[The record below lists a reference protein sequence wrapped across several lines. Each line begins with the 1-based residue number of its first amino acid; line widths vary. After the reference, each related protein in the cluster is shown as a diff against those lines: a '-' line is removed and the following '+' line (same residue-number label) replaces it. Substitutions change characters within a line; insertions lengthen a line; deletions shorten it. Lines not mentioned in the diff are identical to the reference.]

1 MPSRAPRVRR
11 RPGPRDAAAPALDC
25 FRYGMDRGV
34 EHFVG
39 QLADD
44 GRIVATL
51 RLEPVATA
59 PLGMMRH
66 VGAAALPSPDG
77 AYATLASD
85 PDALGT
91 ECLAMVTAAAL
102 STRRGER
109 SEAFWLA
116 GVPDTMLEAARAQGW
131 RAVAPA
137 HPQATAGVTP
147 MVLLLD
153 DIVHLE
159 RIGSPLAE
167 AVMALRPRAAV
178 RDEMA
183 MLFELDTAQP
193 PRRATA

>member
-1 MPSRAPRVRR
+1 MTSRTPRARR
-11 RPGPRDAAAPALDC
+11 RPGAPDAAAPALDC
-25 FRYGMDRGV
+25 FRYGMDRGI

-39 QLADD
+39 PLADD

-51 RLEPVATA
+51 RLEPVASA
-59 PLGMMRH
+59 PLGMMRR

-85 PDALGT
+85 PDALGV

-109 SEAFWLA
+109 NEAFWLA
-116 GVPDTMLEAARAQGW
+116 GMPDTLLAAAHAQGW
-131 RAVAPA
+131 RAVAPE
-137 HPQATAGVTP
+137 QATASVTP

-153 DIVHLE
+153 DVVHLE

-167 AVMALRPRAAV
+167 AVTALRPRAAV

-183 MLFELDTAQP
+183 MLFELDTAQTR
-193 PRRATA
+193 RRARG